1 MSLYKAFFKIVKKNL
16 LSILIY
22 SGITV
27 GVILLLS
34 GLYRKK
40 QDEKAILDN
49 YNIYVD
55 DLDQS
60 ETSRALTDY
69 LGKIHTI
76 SSEKMSDEVIRDN
89 MYYEQIICYIR
100 IPKGFEETFLSTGE
114 NKVEN
119 TYDDS
124 MPVGISVS
132 LQMNN
137 FLNSLRGYVTTG
149 LSVSD
154 AAKKSE
160 ESLDITKYVSIQKSD
175 KLGNGGM
182 KGAFNYMPFGL
193 ISILI
198 TGIFPVVA
206 KFNEGEKKNRM
217 QVSSMSPGKRTLWV
231 MVGAA
236 TFALLILAALVLFSS
251 VMGTTDVG
259 SSTVPGAASGTVS
272 AENTIGVFSGI
283 WWYSV
288 LNALI
293 YTSVVAMMI
302 SMFANVPVFAK
313 APAGVFSNIIGLS
326 FCFLGGTFVPL
337 DVMGDSVKKIGQFL
351 PNYWYSVAVERIYNG
366 KGMADLWDCFV
377 LQLVFGLACLFIG
390 LAAAKLSAEKKQ
402 LS

>member
-40 QDEKAILDN
+40 QDEKAILDS

-55 DLDQS
+55 DMDQT
-60 ETSRALTDY
+60 ETSKALVKY
-69 LGKIHTI
+69 LGKIHSI

-100 IPKGFEETFLSTGE
+100 IPQGFEKTFLSTGE

-132 LQMNN
+132 LQMDN
-137 FLNSLRGYVTTG
+137 FLNSLRGYV
-149 LSVSD
+149 
-154 AAKKSE
+154 
-160 ESLDITKYVSIQKSD
+160 SIQKSE

-193 ISILI
+193 LSILI

-231 MVGAA
+231 MIGAA
-236 TFALLILAALVLFSS
+236 TFAVLILAAMVLFSS

-259 SSTVPGAASGTVS
+259 SSTVPGAASGTAS
-272 AENTIGVFSGI
+272 ADNTIGVFSGI

-302 SMFANVPVFAK
+302 SMFANVPAFAK

-337 DVMGDSVKKIGQFL
+337 DVMGDTVKKIGQFL

-366 KGMADLWDCFV
+366 KGMADLWDCFA

-390 LAAAKLSAEKKQ
+390 LAAAKLSAERKQ

>member
-40 QDEKAILDN
+40 QDEKAILDS

-55 DLDQS
+55 DMDQT
-60 ETSRALTDY
+60 ETSKALVKY
-69 LGKIHTI
+69 LGKIHSI

-100 IPKGFEETFLSTGE
+100 IPQGFEKTFLSTGE

-132 LQMNN
+132 LQMDN

-149 LSVSD
+149 MSVDD

-160 ESLDITKYVSIQKSD
+160 ESLDITKYVSIQKSE

-193 ISILI
+193 LSILI

-231 MVGAA
+231 MIGAA
-236 TFALLILAALVLFSS
+236 TFAVLILAALVLFSS

-259 SSTVPGAASGTVS
+259 SSTVPGAASGTAS
-272 AENTIGVFSGI
+272 ADNTIGVFSGI

-302 SMFANVPVFAK
+302 SMFANVPAFAK

-337 DVMGDSVKKIGQFL
+337 EVMGDTVKKIGQFL

-390 LAAAKLSAEKKQ
+390 LAAAKLSAERKQ